1 MGSTST
7 TRLLEHDMARSRQ
20 YTFNPA
26 LASQEL
32 NPQALIAK
40 SATQIAT
47 TASQIVILAAI
58 SSLTNTSTTSL
69 VKPSTSRL
77 AETISVP
84 RTMKGRRRPKRE
96 VDLSA
101 TAPTMG
107 WTMRPE
113 MGPATQTR
121 EVLDFVRPRF
131 RR

>member
-1 MGSTST
+1 
-7 TRLLEHDMARSRQ
+7 MARTHQ
-20 YTFNPA
+20 HTLNPA
-26 LASQEL
+26 LASQEP

-47 TASQIVILAAI
+47 TASQIVILPAI
-58 SSLTNTSTTSL
+58 SSSPTNTSTTSR

-121 EVLDFVRPRF
+121 EVLDFVRPRL

>member
-1 MGSTST
+1 M
-7 TRLLEHDMARSRQ
+7 
-20 YTFNPA
+20 
-26 LASQEL
+26 
-32 NPQALIAK
+32 IAK

-47 TASQIVILAAI
+47 TATQTVTLPAI
-58 SSLTNTSTTSL
+58 SSPTNTSTTSL
-69 VKPSTSRL
+69 VNPRTSKL

-84 RTMKGRRRPKRE
+84 RTINGRRRPKRE